1 MLLKKLKHLKSDQ
14 TVLII
19 GAGGVGLA
27 AVGMTKAVLKSRI
40 ILADVDPLKREAPLK
55 AGADEVID
63 NGEPEII
70 KELLKQTLGGPMGLL
85 ILLVHQP
92 RALLDFRF

>member
-1 MLLKKLKHLKSDQ
+1 M
-14 TVLII
+14 II

-27 AVGMTKAVLKSRI
+27 AVGMAKPVLKSGI
-40 ILADVDPLKREAPLK
+40 ILADVDFLKREAALK